1 MILYT
6 CTTGKTMGDLPAP
19 LAHPC
24 GRAAKALDDAGY
36 EYEWKQVKGG
46 VMKFWTWP
54 KRAGD
59 RAEVERLSGQRAV
72 PILVLDGGQ
81 VISGSGEIVHWAEV
95 HSQPAG

>member
-6 CTTGKTMGDLPAP
+6 CKVGKAMGDLPAM

-36 EYEWKQVKGG
+36 EYECKQVDGG
-46 VMKFWTWP
+46 MLKFWTLP
-54 KRAGD
+54 KRAED

-72 PILVLDGGQ
+72 PILVLDGGD
-81 VISGSGEIVHWAEV
+81 VISGSGEIVHWAQS
-95 HSQPAG
+95 HPKS